1 MPKQYSGLSD
11 LRMIL
16 LYFLEGNYP
25 ILKQNHL
32 NRNEK
37 SLPSC
42 LIMFQICPK
51 WDICKLVILKWDQKR
66 YTPPHFSLLKQKHLL
81 DRITCCRGIRKIFT
95 SLGKSLGKS
104 SQWRNFPS
112 TLFESLG
119 ILRLRWRTVPAQGIP
134 DTHRTEPAMPWC
146 RRLSRRAELGEPKKS
161 ENWYT

>member
-66 YTPPHFSLLKQKHLL
+66 YTPPPFLIVETKTSPGSNHMLPWDSENLHFSGKISGKILTVEEFSFHPFRKSRDFAPQVE
-81 DRITCCRGIRKIFT
+81 DRAGSRHPGYA
-95 SLGKSLGKS
+95 S
-104 SQWRNFPS
+104 N
-112 TLFESLG
+112 
-119 ILRLRWRTVPAQGIP
+119 RTRHAMVPKV
-134 DTHRTEPAMPWC
+134 EPPGGA
-146 RRLSRRAELGEPKKS
+146 G
-161 ENWYT
+161 